1 MRCYQKCYI
10 LFNLLFH
17 SKSKTMKI
25 NCEFFHHGYINIGY
39 YIHSMILLRQCL
51 LKEEI
56 LSICNYI

>member
-25 NCEFFHHGYINIGY
+25 NCEFFHHGFINIGY
-39 YIHSMILLRQCL
+39 YIHSMILMLLAQRL
-51 LKEEI
+51 LKEET
-56 LSICNYI
+56 L